1 MAAYF
6 INYSYVNLNGA
17 RRDASCIIDYERFEK
32 VNSESF
38 YRKFN
43 DIIKNEFSFD
53 CSPRIESVTKL

>member
-6 INYSYVNLNGA
+6 IKYSYVSHGGNCRN
-17 RRDASCIIDYERFEK
+17 DSCIIDYERFEK

-43 DIIKNEFSFD
+43 DIIKKEFNYD
-53 CSPRIESVTKL
+53 CFPKIESVTKL